1 MTHDELREKV
11 ARAICRG
18 QGLDPDMLIKVETFM
33 RWMPQWKLFLNNA
46 DAAIAIC
53 MEEAARVVERMSGSV
68 RQGNIAA
75 LYIPPTAKDAAA
87 AIRALISS
95 DASGS

>member
-1 MTHDELREKV
+1 
-11 ARAICRG
+11 
-18 QGLDPDMLIKVETFM
+18 MLMKVETFT
-33 RWMPQWKLFLNNA
+33 RWMPQWKLYLNNA
-46 DAAIAIC
+46 DAVIAVVRPVIRAEAL
-53 MEEAARVVERMSGSV
+53 EEAARVVERMSGSV